1 MTIMK
6 LRTNQNGMVLL
17 MVLVIVA
24 LLSSLLVEFAF
35 STFVDLRLTETYRD
49 ATRAYYLAKGGIR
62 AGRMLLQDDKNNYD
76 SLDELWSQGITN
88 YPVGDGNVSIHI
100 EDQGGKLDLNQ
111 IYSSTGLGP
120 DGIDAPR
127 MERLFQVLK
136 LDDPAGLIDCL
147 LDWIDPNDTPEPYGA
162 EDQYYMSLDPPYH
175 CKNGKLDSLDEL
187 ALVKGFTPEVI
198 AAIRPHV
205 TVYGRT
211 DHKINI
217 NTATA
222 EVLMAY
228 TDVAPTIDRGE
239 AEDIIALRNDRPFTT
254 ANIAEIDN
262 ISGLQ
267 GVYRGDMDVT
277 SPTYRI
283 DSLALVNDG
292 ARRVIAFIEKKG
304 DKTLYLKVN

>member
-6 LRTNQNGMVLL
+6 LRTDQNGMVLL

-49 ATRAYYLAKGGIR
+49 STRAYYLAKGGIR

-100 EDQGGKLDLNQ
+100 EDQGGKLDLNL
-111 IYSSTGLGP
+111 IYNSASRSA
-120 DGIDAPR
+120 DAVNRPR
-127 MERLFQVLK
+127 LERLFTILK
-136 LDDPAGLIDCL
+136 LADPEGLADCL
-147 LDWIDPNDTPEPYGA
+147 LDWIDPDDNLESYGA

-175 CKNGKLDSLDEL
+175 CKNAPLDSLDEL

-205 TVYGRT
+205 TVYGS
-211 DHKINI
+211 DKINI

-228 TDVAPTIDRGE
+228 SDSPDDIDQAN
-239 AEDIIALRNDRPFTT
+239 AEEIIAMRTEQPFTET
-254 ANIAEIDN
+254 TLPEIN
-262 ISGLQ
+262 NLPGLDALL
-267 GVYRGDMDVT
+267 RTWMTVT
-277 SPTYRI
+277 SATYRI

-292 ARRVIAFIEKKG
+292 ARRVVAFIEKNG

>member
-6 LRTNQNGMVLL
+6 LRTDQNGMVLL

-49 ATRAYYLAKGGIR
+49 STRAYYLAKGGIR

-76 SLDELWSQGITN
+76 SLDELWSQGVTN

-100 EDQGGKLDLNQ
+100 EDQGGKLDLNL
-111 IYSSTGLGP
+111 IYNKSTLGP
-120 DGIDAPR
+120 NPVNRDR
-127 MERLFQVLK
+127 MERLFTNLQLNN
-136 LDDPAGLIDCL
+136 PGGLVDSL
-147 LDWIDPNDTPEPYGA
+147 LDWIDADDTPGPDGA

-175 CKNGKLDSLDEL
+175 CKNGPLDSLDEL
-187 ALVKGFTPEVI
+187 ALIKGFTPEVI
-198 AAIRPHV
+198 TAIRPYV
-205 TVYGRT
+205 TVYGSE
-211 DHKINI
+211 KINI
-217 NTATA
+217 NTASA

-228 TDVAPTIDRGE
+228 SDSPEIDQTA
-239 AEDIIALRNDRPFTT
+239 AEDIINMRTQQPFTAAT
-254 ANIAEIDN
+254 LPEIN
-262 ISGLQ
+262 NLPGLQ
-267 GVYRGDMDVT
+267 MLDRGYLDVT

-292 ARRVIAFIEKKG
+292 ARRVVAFIEKKG

>member
-100 EDQGGKLDLNQ
+100 EDQGGKLDLNL
-111 IYSSTGLGP
+111 IYNSASRSA
-120 DGIDAPR
+120 DAVNRPR
-127 MERLFQVLK
+127 LERLFTILK
-136 LDDPAGLIDCL
+136 LTDPEGLADCL
-147 LDWIDPNDTPEPYGA
+147 LDWIDPDDNLEPYGA

-175 CKNGKLDSLDEL
+175 CKNGPLDSLDEL

-205 TVYGRT
+205 TVYGS
-211 DHKINI
+211 DKINI

-228 TDVAPTIDRGE
+228 SASPDDIDQAN
-239 AEDIIALRNDRPFTT
+239 AEEIIAMRTSQPFTET
-254 ANIAEIDN
+254 TLPEIN
-262 ISGLQ
+262 TLPGLDALL
-267 GVYRGDMDVT
+267 RTWMTVT
-277 SPTYRI
+277 SATYRI

-292 ARRVIAFIEKKG
+292 ARRVVAFIEKKG